1 MWCNRRRRTTV
12 LRGGSAAVAGATL
25 VALLAT
31 ALPGPPDAGA
41 SSGLRAAT
49 AHAVTY
55 QTAATLTGPI
65 TTGHVVEPLSAQP
78 VGLAAQ
84 GYVEQE
90 FFASGTA
97 MAFRA
102 TSTPSNGDWSITPT
116 TTAPYKTRIIVRR
129 PADPARFNGT
139 VIVEWMNVS
148 AGESAP
154 DWDYLNPMLMR
165 AGYAY
170 VAVSAQA
177 FGVSG
182 GKALLGS
189 IAGSTGVVGAE
200 PERYG
205 SLHHPGDQYAPDMFA
220 QIGNALRRSNGP
232 ALGGLKP
239 THVVATGESQSAF
252 YLTTFADAIQPR
264 TDTFDGIF
272 IHSRG
277 GSGASLG
284 GTALGSTHV
293 PKSLRIRTD
302 LKVPVFMFETQTDLI
317 ELGYAVAQQ
326 PNTGKIR
333 TWEVAGTSHADAYL
347 VGAAAGIL
355 GCTAPVNDGPQH
367 LVEQAAFTAFRRWV
381 ADGRPPPSPS
391 PFRLASTD
399 PATLALDGHGNVIGG
414 VRTPAV
420 DVPVSTLSGAAPP
433 GTTVICSL
441 FGSTTAFSPAELV
454 GLYRTK
460 GAYLAAYTASLDK
473 AIAHG
478 FILHA
483 DRAALLA
490 QAQQVQLP
498 S

>member
-1 MWCNRRRRTTV
+1 MWRNLQRRTTA
-12 LRGGSAAVAGATL
+12 LRAGSAAVAGATL
-25 VALLAT
+25 VALLTAT
-31 ALPGPPDAGA
+31 LSGQAGAGA
-41 SSGLRAAT
+41 SSALRAAT
-49 AHAVTY
+49 AHVTY
-55 QTAATLTGPI
+55 DAAATLTGPI
-65 TTGHVVEPLSAQP
+65 TTGHIVEPLSAQP
-78 VGLAAQ
+78 LGLAAQ

-90 FFASGTA
+90 FFTSGTA
-97 MAFRA
+97 TAFKA
-102 TSTPSNGDWSITPT
+102 TSAPSNGDWSITPT

-129 PADPARFNGT
+129 PSDPARFNGT

-165 AGYAY
+165 DGYAY

-200 PERYG
+200 PARYG
-205 SLHHPGDQYAPDMFA
+205 SLHHPGDQYAPDIFA
-220 QIGNALRRSNGP
+220 QIGNALRSPNEP

-239 THVVATGESQSAF
+239 KHVVATGESQSAF
-252 YLTTFADAIQPR
+252 YLTTFADAVQPR
-264 TDTFDGIF
+264 TNTFDGIF

-284 GTALGSTHV
+284 GTALGSTDL

-317 ELGYAVAQQ
+317 ELGYAPAQQ
-326 PNTGKIR
+326 PNTARIR
-333 TWEVAGTSHADAYL
+333 TWEVAGTSHADEYL
-347 VGAAAGIL
+347 VGAAASIL
-355 GCTAPVNDGPQH
+355 GCTSPVNDGPQH
-367 LVEQAAFTAFRRWV
+367 TVEQAAFAAFHRWV
-381 ADGRPPPSPS
+381 VDGRPPPSPP
-391 PFRLASTD
+391 PFRLASTH

-433 GTTVICSL
+433 GATVICSL

-454 GLYRTK
+454 TLYHTK
-460 GAYLAAYTASLDK
+460 SGYLAAYTASLDK
-473 AIAHG
+473 AIADG
-478 FILHA
+478 FILPA
-483 DRAALLA
+483 DRAPLLA